1 MYFLIEE
8 DGDKFI
14 FNLKKGIPFSTSYLI
29 FKHEKTGKRISKEIK
44 SSKAAITLDELNELD
59 ETGNFNVFVKVIVMN
74 KIFIQRIK
82 FVFQNSNKIIFD
94 KKNQYALESLQ
105 SKYFNLAFI
114 YKPTK
119 FVAKATELKTENNQ
133 VLINGEIETYE
144 DMDFNSIEILIALT
158 SQRKIIPCNY
168 EKDGNIIKFDAKIDF
183 EMNEED
189 IGNRHYLRIRLKNND
204 IILDSTKIKAKNI
217 KIDEVDDK
225 YLDYIENY
233 KPLQESLTEGEAVP
247 EEESEG
253 GKETVV
259 EEGKIDSNESEY
271 CSLLCVG
278 SDSNILF
285 EILNKKDINKMMRNE
300 KRLLEHFSTLE
311 NKKWVFF
318 ESFHGKSYSG
328 QPRYIYEK
336 LLELGYDKYLDFIW
350 SYTGDLELPGN
361 PIITDRDSRNYENLL
376 KDSQYWITNISFPIL
391 KENDETVYLQTTHG
405 TPYKRMGEDI
415 ETNSKKI
422 NKGRVLVESDTW
434 NYLLSPND
442 FSKDVFKR
450 AFKYDGTIINKGYP
464 ANDIFY
470 QNNEKKME
478 ELRKSLNIPKDK
490 KIILYAPTYRDYEED
505 SEKQKMFNLLMDFKD
520 FYKNLSEDYVLIV
533 RLHYILSKDL
543 EIEDEMKDFIIDL
556 SNYNDIADLYLIS
569 DILITDYS
577 SVFFDYAHSKKPIL
591 FFVPDIE
598 TYSEFR
604 GLYAEVQENLPGPE
618 IYTNQDLIDSIKN
631 IDNISEEYKGK
642 YEIFYEKFCNLGH
655 GTSAKDVVDIVFK
668 DVKK

>member
-1 MYFLIEE
+1 MTIYVNVNAKH
-8 DGDKFI
+8 DGNGTKE
-14 FNLKKGIPFSTSYLI
+14 LPFR
-29 FKHEKTGKRISKEIK
+29 RINE
-44 SSKAAITLDELNELD
+44 AA
-59 ETGNFNVFVKVIVMN
+59 
-74 KIFIQRIK
+74 KI
-82 FVFQNSNKIIFD
+82 
-94 KKNQYALESLQ
+94 A
-105 SKYFNLAFI
+105 
-114 YKPTK
+114 KP
-119 FVAKATELKTENNQ
+119 
-133 VLINGEIETYE
+133 G
-144 DMDFNSIEILIALT
+144 DEILVAPGVYRENVNPINAGTEENRITYKSVSPLGAVITGAEKLTGWKKYKDDVWCAKVKNGIFGDYNPYKTIVYGDWYFAVPNKHTGCVWLNDEAL
-158 SQRKIIPCNY
+158 Y
-168 EKDGNIIKFDAKIDF
+168 EVQSVDECLEAKIY
-183 EMNEED
+183 ECSWE
-189 IGNRHYLRIRLKNND
+189 
-204 IILDSTKIKAKNI
+204 
-217 KIDEVDDK
+217 
-225 YLDYIENY
+225 
-233 KPLQESLTEGEAVP
+233 P
-247 EEESEG
+247 EKS
-253 GKETVV
+253 
-259 EEGKIDSNESEY
+259 
-271 CSLLCVG
+271 
-278 SDSNILF
+278 
-285 EILNKKDINKMMRNE
+285 R
-300 KRLLEHFSTLE
+300 
-311 NKKWVFF
+311 KKWFA
-318 ESFHGKSYSG
+318 E
-328 QPRYIYEK
+328 Q
-336 LLELGYDKYLDFIW
+336 D
-350 SYTGDLELPGN
+350 
-361 PIITDRDSRNYENLL
+361 
-376 KDSQYWITNISFPIL
+376 

-478 ELRKSLNIPKDK
+478 ELRKSLNILKDK